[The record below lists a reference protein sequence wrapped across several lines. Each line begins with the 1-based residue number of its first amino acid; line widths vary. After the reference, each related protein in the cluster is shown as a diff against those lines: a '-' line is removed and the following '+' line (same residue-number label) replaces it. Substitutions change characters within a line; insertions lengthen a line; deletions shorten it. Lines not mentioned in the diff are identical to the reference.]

1 MRFSS
6 GFRKYFANTS
16 WLFFGNIIRMV
27 ITLFAGIYVARYLG
41 PSNFGLLSYATS
53 FAMLFSA
60 IATLGLDGI
69 VVRELVKNESRRDEL
84 LGTAFFLKGL
94 GALLSL
100 GIIAV
105 AVKFTADDNFTSL
118 LILIIALAA
127 IFRSF
132 GVIDFYF
139 RSKVLSKYTVYAGIF
154 SIILSTLTRLL
165 LIYIRAG
172 LVYFA
177 FVILIESAILAIG
190 FIAVYTKQS
199 LSLFNWKIRF
209 FLIKELLRD
218 SWPLILSGVA
228 VSIYMRIDQ
237 VMIKA
242 MMDAEAVGNYAVAVK
257 LSEAWYFI
265 PVAIT
270 GSVFPAIVNAR
281 KVSEKL
287 YYERLQSLYSLMI
300 WLSIGIALPTTFLAN
315 YVIKLLFGEQYQHAA
330 GVLKIYVWSLV
341 FSSLGVASGKYLLT
355 ENYTRIS
362 FLRTFVGMLINV
374 LLNIVLIPRYGLNGA
389 AIATMFSYFVAV
401 FFIGVI
407 PKTSEQAALMLKSVS
422 PMDMIGCGW
431 RGNPT

>member
-1 MRFSS
+1 MIQFSP
-6 GFRKYFANTS
+6 GFKKYFVNTG
-16 WLFFGNIIRMV
+16 WLFFGNILRTV
-27 ITLFAGIYVARYLG
+27 ITLFVGIYVARYLG
-41 PSNFGLLSYATS
+41 PSNFGLLSYAIS

-94 GALLSL
+94 GASLSL
-100 GIIAV
+100 GIIIV
-105 AVKFTADDNFTSL
+105 AVKFTANDNFTSL

-139 RSKVLSKYTVYAGIF
+139 RSKVLSRYTVYARTF
-154 SIILSTLTRLL
+154 SIILSTLIRFL

-172 LVYFA
+172 IVYFA
-177 FVILIESAILAIG
+177 FVILVESAILTIG
-190 FIAVYTKQS
+190 FITVYTKQS
-199 LSLFNWKIRF
+199 LSLFNWKIRLS
-209 FLIKELLRD
+209 LIKELLRD
-218 SWPLILSGVA
+218 SWPLILSGMA

-300 WLSIGIALPTTFLAN
+300 WLSIGIALPIMFLAGDI
-315 YVIKLLFGEQYQHAA
+315 IKLLFGEQYQHAA

-355 ENYTRIS
+355 ENHTRIS

-374 LLNIVLIPRYGLNGA
+374 LLNIALIPKYEINGA
-389 AIATMFSYFVAV
+389 AIATLLSYFLAT
-401 FFIGVI
+401 FFIGFI
-407 PKTSEQAALMLKSVS
+407 PRTRGQAILMLKSTNLFGMLAMKEKV
-422 PMDMIGCGW
+422 
-431 RGNPT
+431 